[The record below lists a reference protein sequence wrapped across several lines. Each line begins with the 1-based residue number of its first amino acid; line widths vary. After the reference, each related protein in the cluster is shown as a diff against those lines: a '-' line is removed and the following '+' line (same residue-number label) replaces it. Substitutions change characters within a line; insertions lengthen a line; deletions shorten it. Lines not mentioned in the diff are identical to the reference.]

1 MTDTGSPSAPD
12 TQASGGNVTELAL
25 VGMTCAACANRI
37 ERKLRKVDGVSATV
51 NYALEK
57 AHVEAPAHVTRDQL
71 VEVVRAAGYDVAPE
85 PEGDEPDEAAGAPE
99 AVEALTR
106 RLRVAA
112 ALTVPVVLL
121 SMAPPLQFDGWQW
134 VVFALATPVATWG
147 AWPFHRAA
155 LRNARHGAATMDTLV
170 SLGVT
175 AAFAWSAYAMLLGT
189 AGMIGMTHGF
199 TLTADRSA
207 ASANIYFEAAAGIT
221 TFLLLGRLI
230 EARSKRSAGEALRT
244 LLDQGAKE
252 ATLRLIE
259 PDGSVVESR
268 VPASR
273 IAVGDLV
280 VVRPGETVAADGE
293 VVDGTSALDTSVLT
307 GESAPREVGP
317 GDTVLGGSVNAGG
330 RLVVRATVVG
340 SQTQLAR
347 TARLVEEAQTG
358 KAAVQR
364 LADRVSSVF
373 VPIVLAIAVA
383 TLIAWL
389 LIDPPVAVSAAVA
402 VLVIAC
408 PCALGLAT
416 PTALL
421 VGSGRGSQLGIVIRG
436 PEALERT
443 RAVDTIVLDK
453 TGTLTTARMSVVD
466 VALAG
471 QAERDGLEPD
481 GDERRR
487 LLALA
492 GAVEAASEHPVA
504 RAVVAAA
511 QESGEVPDV
520 ADPKNHPGLGA
531 SGTVR
536 LAGRDHEVVIGRPA
550 LLADRGMQLD
560 PALAAV
566 VQEAIERGRT
576 VVAVGW
582 EDHVGG
588 VLVVEDVV
596 RPEAA
601 SAVQQLR
608 ELGLTPVLATGDHAG
623 VAREVAART
632 GIDPAHVH
640 ADVLPAGKAELV
652 RALQAEGRSV
662 AMVGDGVNDAAALA
676 TADLG
681 MAVGAGADVAIE
693 AADLT
698 LVREDLRVVPD
709 AVRLSRA
716 TLRTIRSNLAWAFG
730 YNVLALPIAAAG
742 LLTPMVAGGAM
753 AFSSVAV
760 VLNSLRLRR
769 FR

>member
-1 MTDTGSPSAPD
+1 MADANDTATADDDLAPG
-12 TQASGGNVTELAL
+12 TVTELAL

-37 ERKLRKVDGVSATV
+37 ERKLRKVDGVQATV

-85 PEGDEPDEAAGAPE
+85 PQGDEPDEAGGAPE

-106 RLRVAA
+106 RLRIAA
-112 ALTVPVVLL
+112 VLTVPVVLL
-121 SMAPPLQFDGWQW
+121 SMVPPLQFDGWQW
-134 VVFALATPVATWG
+134 LVFALAAPVATWG
-147 AWPFHRAA
+147 AWPFHRSA
-155 LRNARHGAATMDTLV
+155 LRNARHGATTMDTLV

-175 AAFAWSAYAMLLGT
+175 AAFGWSVYAMLFGS

-199 TLTADRSA
+199 TLTADRSM

-230 EARSKRSAGEALRT
+230 EARSKRTAGEALRT

-252 ATLRLIE
+252 ATLRLVE

-273 IAVGDLV
+273 VAVGDLL

-293 VVDGTSALDTSVLT
+293 VVEGTSALDTSVLT
-307 GESAPREVGP
+307 GESVPREVGL
-317 GDTVLGGSVNAGG
+317 GDTVLGGSTNVGG
-330 RLVVRATVVG
+330 RLVVQATVVG
-340 SQTQLAR
+340 AQTQLAR

-373 VPIVLAIAVA
+373 VPVVLAISLA
-383 TLIAWL
+383 TLATWL
-389 LIDPPVAVSAAVA
+389 VIDPPVAISAAVA

-421 VGSGRGSQLGIVIRG
+421 VGSGRGSQMGIVIRG

-443 RAVDTIVLDK
+443 RAIDTVVLDK
-453 TGTLTTARMSVVD
+453 TGTLTTARMSVVE
-466 VALAG
+466 VLLA
-471 QAERDGLEPD
+471 DGSSAPG
-481 GDERRR
+481 GDDELR

-504 RAVVAAA
+504 RAVVTAAREA
-511 QESGEVPDV
+511 GEVPAV
-520 ADPKNHPGLGA
+520 VDPQNHPGLGA
-531 SGTVR
+531 SGTVA
-536 LAGRDHEVVIGRPA
+536 LGGHDHDVVVGRPR
-550 LLADRGMQLD
+550 LLADRGLRLD
-560 PALAAV
+560 PALAARV
-566 VQEAIERGRT
+566 DAARERGRT

-582 EDHVGG
+582 DGHVGG

-601 SAVQQLR
+601 AAVQQLR
-608 ELGLTPVLATGDHAG
+608 DLGLTPVLATGDHAG
-623 VAREVAART
+623 VAREVASRT
-632 GIDPAHVH
+632 GIDAAHVH
-640 ADVLPAGKAELV
+640 ADVLPADKAELV

-681 MAVGAGADVAIE
+681 MAIGAGADVAIE

-698 LVREDLRVVPD
+698 LVRDDLRVVPD

-730 YNVLALPIAAAG
+730 YNVLALPVAAAG
-742 LLTPMVAGGAM
+742 LLTPMVAGAAM

-769 FR
+769 FS